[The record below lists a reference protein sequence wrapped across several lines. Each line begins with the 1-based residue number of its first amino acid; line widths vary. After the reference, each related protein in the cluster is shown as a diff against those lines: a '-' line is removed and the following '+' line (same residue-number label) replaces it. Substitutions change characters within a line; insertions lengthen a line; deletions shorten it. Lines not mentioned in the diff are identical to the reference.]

1 MENSKKIE
9 LAIKYLTNN
18 FKNQPSLEEVSE
30 EIGLSQYHFQR
41 MFTDWVG
48 VSPKKFLK
56 YITIDFLKN
65 KLKETSSILEA
76 SELAGLSSQSRVYDL
91 FITIDSIT
99 PNEYKTNGIGL
110 NIEYGYHNTPF
121 GECFIA
127 ISKRGICAL
136 DFIDNFDKEQELK
149 NFKSKWFL
157 AEIKENN
164 INTKKFIDK
173 IFFNFNSKDKIHLF
187 VQGTNFQIKVWEAL
201 LKIPFGGL
209 STYGKIANLIE
220 NPKASRA
227 VGSAVGSNPIS
238 YLIPCHRVIRSEGIL
253 GEYHWGKE
261 KKKAMIGWEMIHID
275 PTIQEV

>member
-30 EIGLSQYHFQR
+30 EVGLSQYHFQR

-127 ISKRGICAL
+127 ISKRGVCAL
-136 DFIDNFDKEQELK
+136 DFIDNFDKEQELR

-157 AEIKENN
+157 AEIKENK

-201 LKIPFGGL
+201 LTPRQKG
-209 STYGKIANLIE
+209 
-220 NPKASRA
+220 
-227 VGSAVGSNPIS
+227 
-238 YLIPCHRVIRSEGIL
+238 
-253 GEYHWGKE
+253 
-261 KKKAMIGWEMIHID
+261 
-275 PTIQEV
+275 